1 MALTNYEQERVI
13 GQTFGNEEFQNAI
26 RKRVPENHT
35 FKAFPIQ
42 FIQKNSSQIFDI
54 LVNAQVFYFFL
65 CIIKIKK

>member
-1 MALTNYEQERVI
+1 MALTNYEQERLT

-42 FIQKNSSQIFDI
+42 FTQKNSDQIFNT
-54 LVNAQVFYFFL
+54 LLNAQVNQSYFFL
-65 CIIKIKK
+65 